1 MKKSVW
7 RSWLLVAGL
16 MTGLGVGAEEQPADR
31 IQLSATAEQRVA
43 NDQIITTMFVEQEGP
58 SQTAPGAAVNGA
70 IGWAL
75 AEAAKVPAVT
85 ASTGQYST
93 YPVMNEHNAIR
104 SWRVRQNLRLE
115 ARDPRALG
123 ELVARLQEKLAVE
136 SVDYAVSAEAR
147 AAAEDSLT
155 TAALARFR
163 QRAEG
168 VVQALGRSGYRL
180 LTLEVGALG
189 GGAQP
194 PIMFRAAA
202 MADAAPA
209 ASLAPGVQTL
219 SITVAGSVQL
229 HAAP

>member
-1 MKKSVW
+1 M
-7 RSWLLVAGL
+7 
-16 MTGLGVGAEEQPADR
+16 
-31 IQLSATAEQRVA
+31 
-43 NDQIITTMFVEQEGP
+43 
-58 SQTAPGAAVNGA
+58 
-70 IGWAL
+70 L

-115 ARDPRALG
+115 SRDPRLLG

-163 QRAEG
+163 QRADG
-168 VVQALGRSGYRL
+168 VAQALGRSGY
-180 LTLEVGALG
+180 TLITLDVGALG
-189 GGAQP
+189 GGPQP
-194 PIMFRAAA
+194 PVMFRAAA

-209 ASLAPGVQTL
+209 AQLSPGMQTL
-219 SITVAGSVQL
+219 SITVSGTVQL
-229 HAAP
+229 RAMP